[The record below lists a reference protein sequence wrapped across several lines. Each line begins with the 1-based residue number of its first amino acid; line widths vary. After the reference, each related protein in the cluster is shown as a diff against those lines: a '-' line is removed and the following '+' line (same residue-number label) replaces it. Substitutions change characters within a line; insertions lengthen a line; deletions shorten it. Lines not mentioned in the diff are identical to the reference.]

1 MTASLMGTC
10 YVFKIISYIHLFPHS
25 SEIPDSVKLNVIILV
40 EKLVYLLVCVFKMI
54 FFFFTLEIELSWWF
68 FTLGYLY
75 FLCGVINL

>member
-1 MTASLMGTC
+1 MVSIQGLCSQLSRVLISMTASLMGTC

-54 FFFFTLEIELSWWF
+54 FFFFLL
-68 FTLGYLY
+68 
-75 FLCGVINL
+75 